1 MRLLPNGSV
10 VLVRV
15 ATPLLT
21 GDVPNVVEP
30 LVNVTV
36 PVALLGSNVSV
47 RVTELPGREGL
58 TDEVNADVEFAL
70 DTFCGT
76 VPTAEL

>member
-1 MRLLPNGSV
+1 MRSLPSGSV
-10 VLVRV
+10 VLVKV

-36 PVALLGSNVSV
+36 PLALLGSNVSV
-47 RVTELPGREGL
+47 KVTEPPGREGL

-70 DTFCGT
+70 ETFCDT